1 MATPSSTTSRRDFL
15 VTSTTA
21 AVAATTLMTGGVFAA
36 GNDTL
41 KIGLIGCGGRGT
53 GAAKNA
59 LLADPNVTLT
69 AMGDAFAD
77 RIQESLGA
85 LKRGKLVNRVTV
97 TPETSFVGFDAY
109 QKVLDS
115 GVDVVLLCTPPHF
128 RPQHLRAAVEA
139 KKHIFCEKPLAVD
152 STGIRSA
159 IESAQLAKK
168 AGINLMSGFCYR
180 HDYAKRETIKRIH
193 DGEIGDVLG
202 MQVNYNTG
210 PIWYR
215 KVDKPFNSMTYQLRN
230 WYYFTWLSGDHIV
243 EQHVHNMDKISW
255 VLQGQM
261 PVACTGVGGRAA
273 RTASIY
279 GNIYDHHAV
288 TFEYANGMR
297 VVSVCRQMDVPYND
311 VSDHVIGSK
320 GNAELMSHTLS
331 VGGKKKW
338 KYEGEAPDMYQ
349 VEHNELFAAIRAGKI
364 INDGE
369 SATRSTLMA
378 IMGRM
383 ANYTG
388 AKVSWDFALNESKEN
403 LTPPKYDWETEI
415 PEALARIAV
424 PGVTKLV

>member
-1 MATPSSTTSRRDFL
+1 
-15 VTSTTA
+15 
-21 AVAATTLMTGGVFAA
+21 
-36 GNDTL
+36 
-41 KIGLIGCGGRGT
+41 
-53 GAAKNA
+53 
-59 LLADPNVTLT
+59 
-69 AMGDAFAD
+69 
-77 RIQESLGA
+77 
-85 LKRGKLVNRVTV
+85 
-97 TPETSFVGFDAY
+97 
-109 QKVLDS
+109 
-115 GVDVVLLCTPPHF
+115 
-128 RPQHLRAAVEA
+128 
-139 KKHIFCEKPLAVD
+139 
-152 STGIRSA
+152 
-159 IESAQLAKK
+159 
-168 AGINLMSGFCYR
+168 
-180 HDYAKRETIKRIH
+180 
-193 DGEIGDVLG
+193 
-202 MQVNYNTG
+202 
-210 PIWYR
+210 
-215 KVDKPFNSMTYQLRN
+215 
-230 WYYFTWLSGDHIV
+230 
-243 EQHVHNMDKISW
+243 MDKISW

-261 PVACTGVGGRAA
+261 PVACTGVGGRG

-388 AKVSWDFALNESKEN
+388 AKVSWDFASTSRRK
-403 LTPPKYDWETEI
+403 T
-415 PEALARIAV
+415 
-424 PGVTKLV
+424 